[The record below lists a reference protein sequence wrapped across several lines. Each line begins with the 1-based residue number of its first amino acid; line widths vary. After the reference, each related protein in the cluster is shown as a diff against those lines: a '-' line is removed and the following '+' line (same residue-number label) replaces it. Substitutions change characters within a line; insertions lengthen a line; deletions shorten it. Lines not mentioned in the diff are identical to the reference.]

1 MIIPHH
7 MSGKT
12 VAILGLGRSGIS
24 ACDALLMAGAIC
36 YVHDDQM
43 IPDHTPQEAIIA
55 APDQW
60 PWDDIDALVMSPG
73 IPTRYPAPHPVAE
86 QAQARQIPII
96 SDIELFMN
104 ADIAARVIGITG
116 TNGKSTTT
124 ALVAHIIN
132 QCGIPTITGGN
143 IGTPVMALNDPGA
156 DGIIVLELSSYQLE
170 ITPSLRLDAAAILNI
185 TPDHLD
191 RHGGW
196 DGYRAAKEQIAH
208 AVTGTGGL
216 IVGTDNAC
224 QDIAATFSHIA
235 ISIDPDVVS
244 AKQPNINLPP
254 ALKGGHNLMN
264 IAAAMLICDRLDI
277 SVSSWEETLSGFKG
291 LAHRMEWLGQR
302 DGIQFVNDSKATNGI
317 AAAKALTSYPAI
329 YWIVGGQM
337 KEDGLGDTINA
348 LDHVRHAFVIGA
360 EPADCVD
367 ILTPYIPVNACHTIE
382 QATQSAYAKAH
393 HDQIDG
399 ATVLLSPAAASFDQF
414 KNFEHRGDCFRA
426 AVNHILAE
434 THPMEHAHV

>member
-24 ACDALLMAGAIC
+24 VCDALLMAGAIC

-170 ITPSLRLDAAAILNI
+170 ISPS
-185 TPDHLD
+185 
-191 RHGGW
+191 
-196 DGYRAAKEQIAH
+196 
-208 AVTGTGGL
+208 
-216 IVGTDNAC
+216 
-224 QDIAATFSHIA
+224 
-235 ISIDPDVVS
+235 
-244 AKQPNINLPP
+244 
-254 ALKGGHNLMN
+254 
-264 IAAAMLICDRLDI
+264 
-277 SVSSWEETLSGFKG
+277 
-291 LAHRMEWLGQR
+291 
-302 DGIQFVNDSKATNGI
+302 
-317 AAAKALTSYPAI
+317 
-329 YWIVGGQM
+329 
-337 KEDGLGDTINA
+337 
-348 LDHVRHAFVIGA
+348 
-360 EPADCVD
+360 
-367 ILTPYIPVNACHTIE
+367 
-382 QATQSAYAKAH
+382 
-393 HDQIDG
+393 
-399 ATVLLSPAAASFDQF
+399 
-414 KNFEHRGDCFRA
+414 
-426 AVNHILAE
+426 
-434 THPMEHAHV
+434 